1 MRKWV
6 PGSHCCRK
14 KFAFLPVAMLRIF
27 IRQAD
32 SAKETVQSTLKI
44 VQFRFKF
51 LYTAIFLCSFQISN
65 FMIDHGTMAQIICIA
80 NQKGGVGK
88 TTTAVNLSASLAVS
102 EKHTLLVDCDPQAN
116 ATSGLGIDSSSID
129 KTLYH
134 AMLGQAGL
142 KSLIIDSDIT
152 SLKVIPSNLELI
164 GFEVEMISNPNRQNR
179 LKTLIADLDNTFEY
193 IILDCPPS
201 LSLLTVNALT
211 AANSLLI
218 PLQCE
223 FYALEGLSQLLGTV
237 KRIRQ
242 TLNPELQIAGILL
255 TMFDK
260 RTNLSHQ
267 VAEEAEKYFQE
278 LVFKTIIPRNIR
290 LSEAPSFGKPIL
302 LYDAT
307 STGARSYIELAGEII
322 RR

>member
-1 MRKWV
+1 V
-6 PGSHCCRK
+6 HY
-14 KFAFLPVAMLRIF
+14 FQF
-27 IRQAD
+27 IRQ
-32 SAKETVQSTLKI
+32 T
-44 VQFRFKF
+44 FKQRHI
-51 LYTAIFLCSFQISN
+51 AIFLSSFQISN
-65 FMIDHGTMAQIICIA
+65 FMVDHRAMAQVICIA

-116 ATSGLGIDSSSID
+116 ASSGLGINSSSID
-129 KTLYH
+129 QTLYH

-142 KSLIIDSDIT
+142 KSLILDSAIT
-152 SLKVIPSNLELI
+152 SLKVIPSSLELI
-164 GFEVEMISNPNRQNR
+164 GFEVEMMSNPNRQNT
-179 LKTLIADLDNTFEY
+179 LKELIADIDSAFEY

-211 AANSLLI
+211 AADSLLI

-242 TLNPELQIAGILL
+242 TLNPELKIAGILL
-255 TMFDK
+255 TMFDR
-260 RTNLSHQ
+260 RTNLSYQ
-267 VAEEAEKYFQE
+267 VAEEAEKYFKE

-307 STGARSYIELAGEII
+307 SKGARSYIELAREIMQ
-322 RR
+322 R

>member
-1 MRKWV
+1 MV
-6 PGSHCCRK
+6 
-14 KFAFLPVAMLRIF
+14 
-27 IRQAD
+27 
-32 SAKETVQSTLKI
+32 
-44 VQFRFKF
+44 
-51 LYTAIFLCSFQISN
+51 
-65 FMIDHGTMAQIICIA
+65 DHWAMAQVICIA

-116 ATSGLGIDSSSID
+116 ATSGLGIDRSSID

-142 KSLIIDSDIT
+142 KNLIVDSAIT

-164 GFEVEMISNPNRQNR
+164 GFEVEMMSNPHRQNT
-179 LKTLIADLDNTFEY
+179 LKELIADLDSTFEY

-242 TLNPELQIAGILL
+242 TLNPALKIAGILL
-255 TMFDK
+255 TMFDR
-260 RTNLSHQ
+260 RTNLSYQ

-278 LVFKTIIPRNIR
+278 LVFKTMIPRNIR

-307 STGARSYIELAGEII
+307 STGARSYIELASEIMQ
-322 RR
+322 R